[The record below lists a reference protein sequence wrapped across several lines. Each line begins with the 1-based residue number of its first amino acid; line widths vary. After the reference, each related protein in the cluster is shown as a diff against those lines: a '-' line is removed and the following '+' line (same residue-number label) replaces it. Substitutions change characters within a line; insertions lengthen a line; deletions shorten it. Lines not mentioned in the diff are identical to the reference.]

1 MTNKLEFLHQR
12 GTAFSRSI
20 AVVGLIGL
28 IAVTLLIIIDVL
40 LRWLFSS
47 PIDGLNE
54 VLNLFYAVIMA
65 SFFPTGLVDKTHITI
80 TFLGSW
86 LGPKASYILDSFGS
100 FMTFLFFCVV
110 GWQFI
115 VLSTEFFETT
125 ETTWVLAWPVAPWW
139 TVATVLL
146 LICIPVQLIV
156 LFSQI
161 SKNNHETE
169 I

>member
-1 MTNKLEFLHQR
+1 MTNKLEFLQQR
-12 GTAFSRSI
+12 STAFSRSI

-28 IAVTLLIIIDVL
+28 IAVTLVIIIDVL

-54 VLNLFYAVIMA
+54 VLNLLYAVVLA
-65 SFFPTGLVDKTHITI
+65 SFFPTGLNEKTHITI

-86 LGPKASYILDSFGS
+86 LGPKAAQILDTFGS
-100 FMTFLFFCVV
+100 FMTFLFFVVV

-115 VLSTEFFETT
+115 VLSAEFFESK

-139 TVATVLL
+139 TVTTVLL
-146 LICIPVQLIV
+146 LICIPVQLLMLI
-156 LFSQI
+156 SQL
-161 SKNNHETE
+161 SEKKQETE
-169 I
+169 N